1 MHYSVIFEQRNER
14 KQGNFDQN
22 DQTRNFFF
30 SYVSMYVCMYVYMN
44 VCMCR
49 HRQGGRGKWQDMV
62 GICREGQA
70 KAGQE
75 A

>member
-14 KQGNFDQN
+14 KQGNFDQD

-30 SYVSMYVCMYVYMN
+30 HMYPYMYVCMN
-44 VCMCR
+44 VCMWR
-49 HRQGGRGKWQDMV
+49 HTQGRRGKWQDMV